1 MSAQL
6 AQTAQTSQETPVNT
20 VTSLTEYNGVSI
32 QRLFNCV
39 TQTSLLCKDAQLHSK
54 TPDVILINR
63 VQEVNKVISDILK
76 STNRIPY
83 LQKIEL
89 DIKQNQRFLV
99 STSVSMAGYRLDV
112 GLLYKANKA
121 DGTGCVC
128 QAKMKIYGLRDPLVK
143 KIALAVIKEENK
155 KCRKH
160 EQNLL
165 KLGRY

>member
-1 MSAQL
+1 MSAQIK
-6 AQTAQTSQETPVNT
+6 QESPLPFHT
-20 VTSLTEYNGVSI
+20 VSSTTEYNGVSI

-63 VQEVNKVISDILK
+63 IQEVNKVISDILK
-76 STNRIPY
+76 SQDRIPY

-99 STSVSMAGYRLDV
+99 STSVAMAGYKLDV
-112 GLLYKANKA
+112 GLLYKANP

-128 QAKMKIYGLRDPLVK
+128 QAKMKVYGVCDPLIK
-143 KIALAVIKEENK
+143 KIALAVIREENK

-160 EQNLL
+160 ELTLL